1 MLALHQPMLMKTKL
15 ISLFILN
22 VICFTSSSQTFTGTG
37 GLIPDDGVSVIEFPL
52 NVSGLPSS
60 ILDATFGIESVCI
73 DITHTWNA
81 DLLVSIIA
89 PDGTEV
95 ILTANNG
102 GDSDDYANTCFD
114 QSAVNSIVTGWG
126 PFTGTFKPQVNLGYI
141 NNGQNGN
148 GLWKLHIYDNY
159 PADQGNL
166 ISWNI
171 TFGNNPATVVPFTDS
186 NLPIVVI
193 NTNNQPIPDD
203 PKLLSDMGIIYNGPG
218 IRNYMTDPF
227 NHYDG
232 KIGIEL
238 RGSSSQM
245 FPKKTYGLETWDTN
259 SVSIDTMI
267 LGMPSESDWVLSASY
282 SDKSL
287 MNNMLA
293 YKLFNDFGYYA
304 PRTRY
309 VELVVN
315 NQYQGVYILME
326 KIKRDVNRVNVSKMT
341 TADIAGD
348 GLTGGYIIKIDK
360 TTGSGGNGF
369 SSNYAPAV
377 QSAGQTIYFQYE
389 YPSDINIQPQ
399 QETYIQNFVDSFETA
414 LASFPLQDLNTGWR
428 AYADEFSFI
437 HYFILN
443 ELSKNVDGYRLSTYL
458 YKTKNTSGDRLFI
471 GPPWDYD
478 LAFHNADY
486 CDGAVV
492 SGWAHEFGNVCPG
505 DGYQVPFWWERMM
518 QDTLFVNNLKCI
530 YTQLRSDLLS
540 TATLDA
546 YIDSVAFVLDE
557 GQQRNFSTWEILGSY
572 VWPNP
577 APIPVTYAQEIGE
590 LKTWLFDRLNWL
602 DNNIPGNCTT
612 LSASEITGDD
622 LDFVSLYPNPA
633 EEEMNVSIYLEEG
646 DELSISMMD
655 INGKIVFADQKNLN
669 SGTNYLKYDV
679 SDLSSGMYFVSVNGK
694 KLNAVL
700 KLMK

>member
-1 MLALHQPMLMKTKL
+1 MKLKL
-15 ISLFILN
+15 LCTFLLGIQIHFA
-22 VICFTSSSQTFTGTG
+22 SSQTYTGTG
-37 GLIPDDGVSVIEFPL
+37 GLIPDDQVSSIDFPL
-52 NVSGLPSS
+52 NVSGLSS
-60 ILDATFGIESVCI
+60 SSLDAVFGIESVCI

-81 DLLVSIIA
+81 DLLVSIIS

-114 QSAVNSIVTGWG
+114 QSAANSIVTGWG

-141 NNGQNGN
+141 NNAQNGN

-193 NTNNQPIPDD
+193 NTNSQPIPDD

-218 IRNYMTDPF
+218 IRNYMADPF
-227 NHYDG
+227 NNYDG

-245 FPKKTYGLETWDTN
+245 FPKKTYGFEIWDTN
-259 SVSIDTMI
+259 SISIDTSL

-326 KIKRDVNRVNVSKMT
+326 KIKRDANRVDVSKMT

-348 GLTGGYIIKIDK
+348 ELTGGYIVKIDK
-360 TTGSGGNGF
+360 NTGSGGAGF

-389 YPSDINIQPQ
+389 YPSDVNIQPQ

-414 LASFPLQDLNTGWR
+414 LATFPLQDLTTGWR

-443 ELSKNVDGYRLSTYL
+443 EVSKNVDGYRLSTYL
-458 YKTKNTSGDRLFI
+458 YKTKNTLGDRLFI

-486 CDGAVV
+486 CNGSVET
-492 SGWAHEFGNVCPG
+492 GWAHEFGNVCPG
-505 DGYQVPFWWERMM
+505 DGYQVPFWWEQMM

-540 TATLDA
+540 SATLDA
-546 YIDSVAFVLDE
+546 YIDSVAMALDE
-557 GQQRNFSTWEILGSY
+557 GQQRNFATWEILGSY

-590 LKTWLFDRLNWL
+590 LKTWLFNRLNWL

-612 LSASEITGDD
+612 LSSFELEKNLNFI
-622 LDFVSLYPNPA
+622 SLYPNPA
-633 EEEMNVSIYLEEG
+633 DENLSISVYVEED
-646 DELSISMMD
+646 DEFSISMMD
-655 INGKIVFADQKNLN
+655 VNGKIVFAGLKNAHT
-669 SGTNYLKYDV
+669 GTNYFNYDI
-679 SDLSSGMYFVSVNGK
+679 SNLSSGIYFVSVNGK

-700 KLMK
+700 KMIK